1 MNSVSNP
8 FIRLWTIV
16 LLLSG
21 CASVPQHL
29 TDENKSGIRN
39 IAIVSLV
46 PDSVHF
52 DKIGIISTSN
62 VYTAFD
68 MGSRVND
75 SILYVAKGRVAK
87 SYPGWNV
94 KSIDYDRAVLLEKA
108 GSTIGFN
115 AAGAKEVFAELVRTN
130 DLDALLV
137 IRAAADKADT
147 AQQGPRENFL
157 DEGMNVLLK
166 NNSLN
171 GDMRL
176 EIRANLSVTVIGK
189 QGEVLAVG
197 TLPAKLDK
205 AGVLQPDDYD
215 VSADMKHNHRPA
227 VLEKLEGP
235 VIAVLS
241 NRLNLCFDTLG
252 FVDGSDP
259 ETQHVNVVVQPTAA
273 IGSDEKSHG
282 QAIPAADAF
291 EQCFARCRQYTDR
304 SKEQCFDA
312 CNK

>member
-1 MNSVSNP
+1 MNSASNP
-8 FIRLWTIV
+8 LIRLWAIV

-29 TDENKSGIRN
+29 TEQSKSGIRN
-39 IAIVSLV
+39 VAIVSLV

-68 MGSRVND
+68 MGSMVND
-75 SILYVAKGRVAK
+75 SILYVSKGRVAK
-87 SYPGWNV
+87 SYPGWTV
-94 KSIDYDRAVLLEKA
+94 KSIDYDRAALLEKA
-108 GSTIGFN
+108 GSRSGLN
-115 AAGAKEVFAELVRTN
+115 AAGAKEAFAELARN
-130 DLDALLV
+130 NNLDALLV
-137 IRAAADKADT
+137 IRAAADKVDT
-147 AQQGPRENFL
+147 AQQGPPENYL
-157 DEGMNVLLK
+157 GEGMNVLLK

-176 EIRANLSVTVIGK
+176 EIRANLSVSVIGK
-189 QGEVLAVG
+189 QGEVLAMG
-197 TLPAKLDK
+197 TVPARLDK
-205 AGVLQPDDYD
+205 AGALQPDDYD

-227 VLEKLEGP
+227 VLEKLGRP
-235 VIAVLS
+235 VIADLS

-259 ETQHVNVVVQPTAA
+259 ETQHVNVVVQPAA
-273 IGSDEKSHG
+273 AMGSDEKSPG
-282 QAIPAADAF
+282 QAMPAADSF
-291 EQCFARCRQYTDR
+291 EQCFSRCRQYTDR